1 MGSDILNIGKSAL
14 NAAQIGISVTGNNI
28 ANASSAGYNRQ
39 VIAQSASA
47 SQNVGFGYLG
57 KGTQISSIE
66 RVYSD
71 LLAKQVNISQARS
84 TELSTYSS
92 QISSI
97 NNMLADSS
105 AGLSP
110 ALQDFFDS
118 IQDLTN
124 NPGSA
129 SSRQA
134 MLSSSEALASR
145 FQSLSSR
152 LTEMENS
159 VNSQLSSSTSLVNS
173 YAQQIASLNDSITK
187 AIGATGKS
195 PNDLMD
201 QRDLLVS
208 KMSSQIKTTI
218 VKSGDSYNVFVGN
231 GLPLVVDKES
241 YNLSVVNSPT
251 DSTRLEVAYS
261 GKAGTPIILGEN
273 SITGGT
279 LGGLIQFRNH
289 SLDTTKNQLGQIAV
303 SLTETFNAQQKLG
316 LDLNGNAG
324 VNYFNTITPT
334 IKSNGNNTGNAVLA
348 GSFTNASAVT
358 TSDYTLTYNGGTNY
372 SVKRLSDG
380 TTTNFTSMPITI
392 DGVSISVSSGTMST
406 GDNFLIQPT
415 ADAAK
420 QIDVALTSTDQIA
433 AASPLIGAKSS
444 SNTGSGAISNLT
456 VNSAYMGS
464 PFSSALMLTYDSG
477 TGNLN
482 GFPATEAV
490 TVKSSSGATTTYAAG
505 ASVPY
510 TAGATYTVAGAS
522 FTMGGTPNNG
532 DSFTLTPSTSSSA
545 GNNTN
550 ALLLAKLQTAST
562 VSGNKSYEAAFAQLV
577 SQVGN
582 KTSELQVTGAA
593 EATLLAQAQAE
604 MESNSGVNLDEEAAN
619 LLRYQQSYQAAAKVM
634 QIASQM
640 FDTLINIR

>member
-39 VIAQSASA
+39 VISQSAA
-47 SQNVGFGYLG
+47 PSQNVGFGYLG
-57 KGTQISSIE
+57 KGAQVTSIE
-66 RVYSD
+66 RVYSA
-71 LLAKQVNISQARS
+71 LLAKQVNVSQARS
-84 TELSTYSS
+84 TELTTYSS

-145 FQSLSSR
+145 FQSLNSR
-152 LTEMENS
+152 LTEMQNS
-159 VNSQLSSSTSLVNS
+159 VNSQLNSSTSLVNS

-187 AIGATGKS
+187 AIGSTGNP

-218 VKSGDSYNVFVGN
+218 VQSGDSYNVFVGN

-241 YNLSVVNSPT
+241 YSLSVVNSPT

-261 GKAGTPIILGEN
+261 GKGGTPIILGEN
-273 SITGGT
+273 SVTGGV
-279 LGGLIQFRNH
+279 LGGLIQFRNN

-334 IKSNGNNTGNAVLA
+334 IRSNGNNTGNAVLA
-348 GSFTNASAVT
+348 GSFTDASAVT
-358 TSDYTLTYNGGTNY
+358 TSDYSLTYNGGTNY

-380 TTTNFTSMPITI
+380 TTTSFTSMPITI
-392 DGVSISVSSGTMST
+392 DGVSISVSSGTMNS
-406 GDNFLIQPT
+406 GDSFLIQPT
-415 ADAAK
+415 ADAAR
-420 QIDVALTSTDQIA
+420 QISVALTGTDQIA
-433 AASPLIGAKSS
+433 AASPLIAAKNS

-456 VNSAYMGS
+456 VNSAYMAS
-464 PFSSALMLTYDSG
+464 PFSSALTLTYDSG

-482 GFPATEAV
+482 GFPATEPV
-490 TVKSSSGATTTYAAG
+490 TVKTSSGATTTYAAG
-505 ASVPY
+505 AAVPF
-510 TAGATYTVAGAS
+510 TAGATYTVAGVS
-522 FTMGGTPNNG
+522 FTMGGTPSNG
-532 DSFTLTPSTSSSA
+532 DSFTLTPSTGSSA

-550 ALLLAKLQTAST
+550 ALLLAKLQTAGT
-562 VSGNKSYEAAFAQLV
+562 VSGNKSYEAAFAQIV
-577 SQVGN
+577 SAVGN

-593 EATLLAQAQAE
+593 ETTLLEQAKAE